1 MVSGVLSARHDAGGG
16 LQLVSLGVPEEMA
29 RAYVTPGQYVE
40 VTTTSG
46 KGYFVLASDV
56 AERPWQLLVKS
67 SGGAS
72 EALLSL
78 PIGTTLEVGGPF
90 GTGFSVERMRS
101 RHVVVA
107 VVGSALAVARPV
119 IRPRIEGG
127 SAGVT
132 HLFLGLR
139 TLLDLPIVAEVESW
153 TARGV
158 RVVLCVSRS
167 ELHHHA
173 EVLPRAR
180 RAVGYVQHALSRAL
194 ADGEVPYGTLV
205 IAAGHDALLADMR
218 ALGEGVPGPAMPAK
232 PAEPADAA
240 DAEPGSSGASRAGA
254 ASEETQPPRIEVLTN
269 V

>member
-1 MVSGVLSARHDAGGG
+1 MVSAVLSARRDAGGG
-16 LQLVSLGVPEEMA
+16 LQLVSLGVPEETA
-29 RAYVTPGQYVE
+29 RAYVTPGQYLE
-40 VTTTSG
+40 VKTASG
-46 KGYFVLASDV
+46 NGYFVLASDV

-72 EALLSL
+72 EALLTL
-78 PIGTTLEVGGPF
+78 PIGTELEVGGPF

-119 IRPRIEGG
+119 IRQRIEDG

-139 TLLDLPIVAEVESW
+139 TLLDLPLAAEVESW

-167 ELHHHA
+167 ELHHHP

-180 RAVGYVQHALSRAL
+180 RAAGYVQHALSHAL
-194 ADGEVPYGTLV
+194 ADGEVPHGTLV

-218 ALGEGVPGPAMPAK
+218 ALGERERA
-232 PAEPADAA
+232 
-240 DAEPGSSGASRAGA
+240 PGSPETPGQRGELAGGGTGTSRGAV
-254 ASEETQPPRIEVLTN
+254 EETQPPRIEVLTN